1 MKKRRFISVLSVLS
15 VIITV
20 TVFIFCTFGKAD
32 NSSKTSRRPET
43 FTEIIAAHP
52 KPDLTDLVDRC
63 QPGVDWE
70 ISRPSF
76 YDLLKLRDVGN
87 SDAVNILEQVMENNL
102 FGTRIHG
109 FAAAEAL
116 FCIDTESAHNVL
128 KKYLYD
134 PRYHSGLGAHY
145 TFHWDMSE
153 PKRSEFIRQYH
164 LKNLSKNMKVEL
176 ESDVNRVNTGQEIEL
191 TLTVNNVSK
200 EPFRIHDHIAGYCE
214 NIYLRNTDGLFARR
228 MQTATQCYKMSA
240 KWLELKPGDQRQ
252 YKIKLAVL
260 RVSDMKYN
268 SRYVPENARIYL
280 RDHPFFDFYINQPG
294 KFEIYAMFEAQP
306 LHPEHKKKLGFDNVW
321 KGRAVSKS
329 ITIEITDY

>member
-15 VIITV
+15 VIIPV
-20 TVFIFCTFGKAD
+20 TVFVFCTFSKAD
-32 NSSKTSRRPET
+32 NSSKTSRQTET

-52 KPDLTDLVDRC
+52 EPDLTDLVDRC
-63 QPGVDWE
+63 KPGVDWE
-70 ISRPSF
+70 VSRLSF

-87 SDAVNILEQVMENNL
+87 SDAVNVLEQVMEDNL
-102 FGTRIHG
+102 FETRIHG

-116 FCIDTESAHNVL
+116 FCIGTESAHNVL

-134 PRYHSGLGAHY
+134 LRYRRGLGAHY

-153 PKRSEFIRQYH
+153 LKRSEFIKQYH
-164 LKNLSKNMKVEL
+164 LKNLSKNLKVDL
-176 ESDVNRVNTGQEIEL
+176 VSDVNRANTGQEVEL
-191 TLTVNNVSK
+191 TLTVHNVSK
-200 EPFRIHDHIAGYCE
+200 EPFRILDHIAGYGE

-240 KWLELKPGDQRQ
+240 KWLELKPADLRR
-252 YKIKLAVL
+252 YKIKLVVL
-260 RVSDMKYN
+260 RVSDMKYK

-294 KFEIYAMFEAQP
+294 KFEIYAMFEAHP
-306 LHPEHKKKLGFDNVW
+306 LLPEQKKKLGFDNEW
-321 KGRAVSKS
+321 KGLAVSKS

>member
-1 MKKRRFISVLSVLS
+1 V
-15 VIITV
+15 
-20 TVFIFCTFGKAD
+20 
-32 NSSKTSRRPET
+32 
-43 FTEIIAAHP
+43 
-52 KPDLTDLVDRC
+52 
-63 QPGVDWE
+63 
-70 ISRPSF
+70 
-76 YDLLKLRDVGN
+76 
-87 SDAVNILEQVMENNL
+87 
-102 FGTRIHG
+102 
-109 FAAAEAL
+109 
-116 FCIDTESAHNVL
+116 
-128 KKYLYD
+128 
-134 PRYHSGLGAHY
+134 LGANY

-200 EPFRIHDHIAGYCE
+200 EPFRILDHIAGYCE
-214 NIYLRNTDGLFARR
+214 NIYLRNADGLFARR

-260 RVSDMKYN
+260 RVSDMKYK

-306 LHPEHKKKLGFDNVW
+306 AMRKKAKRNRYDSL
-321 KGRAVSKS
+321 
-329 ITIEITDY
+329 

>member
-15 VIITV
+15 VIIPV
-20 TVFIFCTFGKAD
+20 TVFVFCTFGKAD
-32 NSSKTSRRPET
+32 NSSKTSKRAET

-52 KPDLTDLVDRC
+52 EPDLTDLVDRC
-63 QPGVDWE
+63 KPGVDWE
-70 ISRPSF
+70 VSRPSF

-87 SDAVNILEQVMENNL
+87 SEAVNVLEQVMENNL

-134 PRYHSGLGAHY
+134 PRYHSGLGANY

-164 LKNLSKNMKVEL
+164 LKNLSKDLKVEL

-191 TLTVNNVSK
+191 TLTVHNVSK
-200 EPFRIHDHIAGYCE
+200 EPFRILDHIAGYGE
-214 NIYLRNTDGLFARR
+214 NIYLRNADGLFARR

-260 RVSDMKYN
+260 RVSDMKYK
-268 SRYVPENARIYL
+268 SRYVPENTRIYL

-306 LHPEHKKKLGFDNVW
+306 LHPERKKKLGFDNGW
-321 KGRAVSKS
+321 TGRAVSKS
-329 ITIEITDY
+329 ITFEITDY